1 MSIAQRRAEGPIER
15 DTARHAD
22 KVLTAILW
30 GHVAM
35 ALALSPMHGS
45 WLLAIVVGVST
56 ALVPTVLARLLP
68 GSLLTRCVTASAFMV
83 FSALFIHQTGG
94 ALETHFHVFSA
105 LAFILMYRDWRPIV
119 AAAGTI
125 AVHHLAFAGLQ
136 AIGMPTVA
144 FPEGHASLAH
154 VLVHAGF
161 VIFECAVLIYFSLLM
176 RRELRQADDLRR
188 AADAGDLAIRLDG
201 TGVGPMALMSTSFN
215 GFMGNLQQVVTEADA
230 AAADLRATARSIEAG
245 SAGLAG
251 TADRQVTLAATTS
264 TTIDQLASA
273 IQQVGA
279 NAQALTSGGRTT
291 LAASEQMAESIR
303 EVAQNARALAT
314 AVAQTSAS
322 IAEMNGSIEQVARDV
337 GDATGHARRAAGIAR
352 DGSAAVDS
360 TIGGIGRVNA
370 VMGEVVTTMDGLGRR
385 SAEIGAI
392 IGLIEDIATQT
403 NLLALNAAIE
413 AARAGE
419 AGRGFAVVAHEVKE
433 LANRSGKAAQ
443 DIQHL
448 VTGIQRETEEA
459 VASTRQGELAI
470 ADNTRLATEAGQALQ
485 QIVAAVDEVTR
496 LMAQVDRAAQEQS
509 GTSKAIVG
517 AVEEMHRLTRQ
528 VSGATEEQARA
539 SAHVLTEVQSM
550 DRLAQQV
557 GVAAEE
563 QRRAASEIVE
573 AIDEVHRSAQA
584 VAEAGKTITADA
596 QSLYAKEARLDSA
609 IAGFRRGESAAA
621 QAPAAD
627 TLVVP
632 ATAPAPRP
640 TVGV

>member
-1 MSIAQRRAEGPIER
+1 M
-15 DTARHAD
+15 
-22 KVLTAILW
+22 
-30 GHVAM
+30 
-35 ALALSPMHGS
+35 
-45 WLLAIVVGVST
+45 
-56 ALVPTVLARLLP
+56 
-68 GSLLTRCVTASAFMV
+68 
-83 FSALFIHQTGG
+83 
-94 ALETHFHVFSA
+94 
-105 LAFILMYRDWRPIV
+105 
-119 AAAGTI
+119 
-125 AVHHLAFAGLQ
+125 
-136 AIGMPTVA
+136 
-144 FPEGHASLAH
+144 
-154 VLVHAGF
+154 
-161 VIFECAVLIYFSLLM
+161 
-176 RRELRQADDLRR
+176 
-188 AADAGDLAIRLDG
+188 
-201 TGVGPMALMSTSFN
+201 
-215 GFMGNLQQVVTEADA
+215 
-230 AAADLRATARSIEAG
+230 
-245 SAGLAG
+245 
-251 TADRQVTLAATTS
+251 
-264 TTIDQLASA
+264 
-273 IQQVGA
+273 
-279 NAQALTSGGRTT
+279 
-291 LAASEQMAESIR
+291 
-303 EVAQNARALAT
+303 
-314 AVAQTSAS
+314 
-322 IAEMNGSIEQVARDV
+322 

-392 IGLIEDIATQT
+392 IGLIEDIAAQT

-419 AGRGFAVVAHEVKE
+419 AGRGFAVVANEVKE

-485 QIVAAVDEVTR
+485 QIVSAVDEVTR

-539 SAHVLTEVQSM
+539 SAHVLKEVQGM

-557 GVAAEE
+557 GMAAEE
-563 QRRAASEIVE
+563 QRRAAGEIVA
-573 AIDEVHRSAQA
+573 AIDEVHRSAQV

-596 QSLYAKEARLDSA
+596 QTLYAKEARLDSA
-609 IAGFRRGESAAA
+609 IAGFRRGDASE
-621 QAPAAD
+621 APAAD

-632 ATAPAPRP
+632 ATAPRP